1 MEYQITL
8 EEMRIL
14 RLREANYEERR
25 MQEYACY
32 NEELDL
38 WNTTR
43 LAELNREDE
52 CRRRM
57 EKLSHAKN

>member
-1 MEYQITL
+1 MTEYQVTL

-25 MQEYACY
+25 RQEDACY

-57 EKLSHAKN
+57 EAMCKK

>member
-1 MEYQITL
+1 MTEYQVTL

-25 MQEYACY
+25 RLDYACY

-38 WNTTR
+38 WNTTK

-57 EKLSHAKN
+57 EAICKK